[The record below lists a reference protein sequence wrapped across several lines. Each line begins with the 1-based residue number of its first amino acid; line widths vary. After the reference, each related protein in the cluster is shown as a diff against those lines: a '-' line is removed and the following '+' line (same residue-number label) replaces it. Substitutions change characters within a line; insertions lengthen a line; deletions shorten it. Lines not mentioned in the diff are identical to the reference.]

1 MAERDPSELDLAAAF
16 RAYLEDAP
24 TEVRPAELARH
35 FATDYP
41 LGRTSISL
49 RRFAAIPHPAW
60 VLLAVIGLLV
70 LAAGTLVIGSRLLE
84 RTPPLPERLSPLL
97 EGIVTEEVEPGVL
110 RVVNDG
116 VRDLTHPAGINN
128 AFTVDVTPD
137 GSVWMSSLDGMQGLF
152 RLGEEPVFE
161 YPSRVPRWPGYLD
174 VAPDGALWAVG
185 AVPDDR
191 AGIFSFDGEGWTMRA
206 ANNTTTALAI
216 GPDGTVWVVGMD
228 ESKDCPDVEGDCSNT
243 VNTFLLRLEDDGSLT
258 AIEDWADV
266 YEGDVSPWEVAVS
279 PDGDVWLMGIGRD
292 APAADALLRF
302 DGEGWDAIPGPAGWD
317 PRGDLRRLGFGL
329 DGALWVNTSGSD
341 SGGLARFDDPG
352 WTVFTEADGVE
363 PWGGEFWESCA
374 PTTSRDLFTVAPDG
388 SFWLNGRGSCGVAHW
403 DGRTWTSY
411 LVDSYVLDLAVAPD
425 GSVWLRA
432 HVPGRDPAMDV
443 QTYVIR
449 PEAAAT
455 TE

>member
-1 MAERDPSELDLAAAF
+1 
-16 RAYLEDAP
+16 
-24 TEVRPAELARH
+24 
-35 FATDYP
+35 
-41 LGRTSISL
+41 
-49 RRFAAIPHPAW
+49 
-60 VLLAVIGLLV
+60 
-70 LAAGTLVIGSRLLE
+70 
-84 RTPPLPERLSPLL
+84 
-97 EGIVTEEVEPGVL
+97 
-110 RVVNDG
+110 
-116 VRDLTHPAGINN
+116 
-128 AFTVDVTPD
+128 
-137 GSVWMSSLDGMQGLF
+137 MSSLDGMQGLF

-161 YPSRVPRWPGYLD
+161 YPSRLPRWPPYLE
-174 VAPDGALWAVG
+174 VAPDGSLWSIG
-185 AVPDDR
+185 AVPGDR
-191 AGIFSFDGEGWTMRA
+191 DLTGIFSADGEGWTMRTA
-206 ANNTTTALAI
+206 SNNIGALAI
-216 GPDGTVWVVGMD
+216 GPDGTVWVVPG
-228 ESKDCPDVEGDCSNT
+228 T
-243 VNTFLLRLEDDGSLT
+243 VLMRLEDDGSLT
-258 AIEDWADV
+258 AVADWADV
-266 YEGDVSPWEVAVS
+266 YEGYVSPYEVAVS
-279 PDGDVWLMGIGRD
+279 PDGDVWLIGTGRD
-292 APAADALLRF
+292 DPAVEALLRF

-317 PRGDLRRLGFGL
+317 PRPELRQLGFGL

-374 PTTSRDLFTVAPDG
+374 PTTSRDLFAVAPDG

-411 LVDSYVLDLAVAPD
+411 LVDSYVLDVAVAPD